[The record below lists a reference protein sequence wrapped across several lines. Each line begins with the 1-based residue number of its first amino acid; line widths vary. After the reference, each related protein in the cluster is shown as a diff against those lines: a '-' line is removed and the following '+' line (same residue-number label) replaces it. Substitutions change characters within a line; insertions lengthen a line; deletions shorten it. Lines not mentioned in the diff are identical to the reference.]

1 MIEFD
6 SMREILRLKDELMD
20 GNFTEAIKLVSQLQ
34 TMCRQDRLDLIENFL
49 ALAISRLIVI
59 QINREQIYMSHLHE
73 LRNALIEI
81 KTKNRWGETDFYIEV
96 DKWQSVYERAV
107 PWGLLIAVETAEM
120 LDGTNPEELERIVD
134 FEELNSETFKL
145 IRLTYSFNILELDKY
160 LRSNWSD
167 RQMYRN

>member
-6 SMREILRLKDELMD
+6 SMREILRLRDELMD

-59 QINREQIYMSHLHE
+59 QINREQIYMTHLYE

-81 KTKNRWGETDFYIEV
+81 QKKNSLGEGSFYINV
-96 DKWQSVYERAV
+96 DEWQPVYERAV
-107 PWGLLIAVETAEM
+107 PWGLLIAVETAEIN
-120 LDGTNPEELERIVD
+120 DGTDPKELEETID
-134 FEELNSETFKL
+134 FEELKAETFKL
-145 IRLTYSFNILELDKY
+145 IRLTYSFEILELDKY
-160 LRSNWSD
+160 LRSNWFE

>member
-20 GNFTEAIKLVSQLQ
+20 GNFTEAITLVSQLSA
-34 TMCRQDRLDLIENFL
+34 MCRQDRLDLIENFL

-59 QINREQIYMSHLHE
+59 QLDSEQINLSHLYE

-81 KTKNRWGETDFYIEV
+81 QKKNRLGEDSFYVEA
-96 DKWQSVYERAV
+96 DRWQSIYESAV
-107 PWGLLIAVETAEM
+107 PWGLLIAVETAEI
-120 LDGTNPEELERIVD
+120 LDGTDPEELKRIID
-134 FEELNSETFKL
+134 FDELKKEALRL
-145 IRLTYSFNILELDKY
+145 IRLTYSFEIYELDKY
-160 LRSNWSD
+160 LRSNWLD

>member
-6 SMREILRLKDELMD
+6 SMREILRLRGELME
-20 GNFTEAIKLVSQLQ
+20 GNVTEAIKLVSQLN

-59 QINREQIYMSHLHE
+59 QLDRERINMSHLYE

-81 KTKNRWGETDFYIEV
+81 QKKNRLSQTDFYIEA

-107 PWGLLIAVETAEM
+107 PWGLLIAVETAEI
-120 LDGTNPEELERIVD
+120 LDGTEPEELKTRID
-134 FEELNSETFKL
+134 FDELKDEAFKL
-145 IRLTYSFNILELDKY
+145 IRLTYSFNIYELDKY
-160 LRSNWSD
+160 LRSHWLQ

>member
-1 MIEFD
+1 M
-6 SMREILRLKDELMD
+6 
-20 GNFTEAIKLVSQLQ
+20 
-34 TMCRQDRLDLIENFL
+34 
-49 ALAISRLIVI
+49 
-59 QINREQIYMSHLHE
+59 
-73 LRNALIEI
+73 
-81 KTKNRWGETDFYIEV
+81 

-160 LRSNWSD
+160 LRSNWLD

>member
-1 MIEFD
+1 
-6 SMREILRLKDELMD
+6 MD

-59 QINREQIYMSHLHE
+59 QLDRERINMSHLYE

-81 KTKNRWGETDFYIEV
+81 KKKNRWGETDFYIEA
-96 DKWQSVYERAV
+96 DSWQSVYERAV
-107 PWGLLIAVETAEM
+107 PWGLLIAVETAEI
-120 LDGTNPEELERIVD
+120 LDGTKPEELEKIID
-134 FEELNSETFKL
+134 FDELKKETLRL
-145 IRLTYSFNILELDKY
+145 IRLTYSFEIYELDKY
-160 LRSNWSD
+160 LRSLWLD